1 MSLQRAISPHVHV
14 DYDLCS
20 LHLDMRRYMLTNL
33 HIEFQT
39 ALGDVYDP
47 GLSLL
52 SCEADPRIG
61 TGGGA
66 SELRTRIN
74 QHLVWHN
81 CQQT

>member
-1 MSLQRAISPHVHV
+1 
-14 DYDLCS
+14 
-20 LHLDMRRYMLTNL
+20 MLTNL

-39 ALGDVYDP
+39 ALGDVYDSS
-47 GLSLL
+47 LSLL
-52 SCEADPRIG
+52 SREADPGIG
-61 TGGGA
+61 TGGGT